1 MTTYVVLL
9 LPPPNGRG
17 YTRRLLNTRGPRGT
31 IVCGTAEGQA
41 VRFKS
46 AAVLRFLDKEQQ
58 PPEEPSDDNGDP
70 ELKGG
75 AE

>member
-17 YTRRLLNTRGPRGT
+17 YTRRLLNTRGPRGVIT
-31 IVCGTAEGQA
+31 CGTAKGGQA

-46 AAVLRFLDKEQQ
+46 TEILRFLDR
-58 PPEEPSDDNGDP
+58 EE
-70 ELKGG
+70 E
-75 AE
+75 